1 MAQLPACLGSE
12 FRCQL
17 FGVPRA
23 FLMTISDEEFMAI
36 VEAAAGP
43 DDFPRRKGPSASSV
57 ARNIRTSRGVREPLS
72 GHPRV
77 RLPGWANELREML
90 HALGELEFS
99 SRGSSPLQKVCEV
112 GSQYGLRRL
121 ERTVSSELLSLL
133 CPIAKRRLKDNLQRV
148 LVRATRPCFALE
160 LNAFRCAFEAIYSEK
175 GAATTELI
183 ERKFLEK
190 PPYHRLISLF
200 KNFPVLAKLWSL
212 LISQWRDHIAE
223 LLLRFSADRVAVSRT
238 FFAARP
244 VDKILNIRPGL
255 SDPHNKGRSVML
267 LQCHASSII
276 YKPRSGHGEQ
286 EWFSFIRYLNAGSFR
301 PKLKAARVLCR
312 DGYCWMEKIRFAPC
326 KDHAAARRFY
336 ERLGGT
342 IAAAYLLRAVDC
354 HRDNVI
360 ASGEYPVLVD
370 AETLRHVTRKTQ
382 IQSPLDALYETGF
395 FPRSNRRS
403 SWQYRSSVLGKTTTG
418 QHIPRIGGKPLSAAR
433 YKGEIVNGFR
443 SAWDCVLENEKGRAA
458 FVRWVRR
465 FRAVERRWIYWST
478 ANYDRIRRASIQPT
492 ALRSGI
498 ERDILIA
505 RSCAR
510 SAVSPALIRAEIDAL
525 KRLDIPYFTRKI
537 KQGSFY
543 DERNVL
549 PDVLKA
555 LRRAVHF

>member
-1 MAQLPACLGSE
+1 
-12 FRCQL
+12 
-17 FGVPRA
+17 
-23 FLMTISDEEFMAI
+23 MTISDEEFITI

-43 DDFPRRKGPSASSV
+43 DDFPRRKGQSAPSI
-57 ARNIRTSRGVREPLS
+57 ARNVRTSRGVREPLS

-77 RLPGWANELREML
+77 HLPGWANELREML

-99 SRGSSPLQKVCEV
+99 SRRSSPLQKVCEV

-133 CPIAKRRLKDNLQRV
+133 CPIAKRRLKDNLQR
-148 LVRATRPCFALE
+148 LLTRATRPSFALE
-160 LNAFRCAFEAIYSEK
+160 LNAFRRAFEAIYSEK
-175 GAATTELI
+175 GTATRELI
-183 ERKFLEK
+183 ERSFFEK
-190 PPYHRLISLF
+190 PPYHRLIS
-200 KNFPVLAKLWSL
+200 P
-212 LISQWRDHIAE
+212 
-223 LLLRFSADRVAVSRT
+223 

-244 VDKILNIRPGL
+244 VDKIADIRPGL

-267 LQCHASSII
+267 LQCHAGSII
-276 YKPRSGHGEQ
+276 YKPRSGDGER
-286 EWFSFIRYLNAGSFR
+286 EWFSFIRYLNARCLR
-301 PKLKAARVLCR
+301 PKLRPARVLRR
-312 DGYCWMEKIRFAPC
+312 DGYCWMEEIRFASC
-326 KDHAAARRFY
+326 KNHAAARRFY
-336 ERLGGT
+336 ERLGGM
-342 IAAAYLLRAVDC
+342 IAAAYLLRATDC

-370 AETLRHVTRKTQ
+370 AETLWHVTRKTQ
-382 IQSPLDALYETGF
+382 IQSPRDALYETGF

-537 KQGSFY
+537 EQGSFY
-543 DERNVL
+543 DERDAL
-549 PDVLKA
+549 PDVIKV

>member
-1 MAQLPACLGSE
+1 
-12 FRCQL
+12 
-17 FGVPRA
+17 
-23 FLMTISDEEFMAI
+23 MTISDEEFITI

-43 DDFPRRKGPSASSV
+43 DDFPRRKGQSAPSV
-57 ARNIRTSRGVREPLS
+57 ARNVRTSRGVREPLS

-77 RLPGWANELREML
+77 HLPGWANELREML

-99 SRGSSPLQKVCEV
+99 SRRSSPLQKVCEV

-133 CPIAKRRLKDNLQRV
+133 CPIAKRRLKDNLQR
-148 LVRATRPCFALE
+148 LLTRATRPSFALE
-160 LNAFRCAFEAIYSEK
+160 LNAFRRAFEAIYSEK
-175 GAATTELI
+175 GAATTEL
-183 ERKFLEK
+183 KFLEK

-223 LLLRFSADRVAVSRT
+223 LLLRFSADRVAMSRT

-244 VDKILNIRPGL
+244 VDKIADIRPGL

-267 LQCHASSII
+267 LQCHAGSII
-276 YKPRSGHGEQ
+276 YKPRSGDGER
-286 EWFSFIRYLNAGSFR
+286 EWFSFIRYLNARCLR
-301 PKLKAARVLCR
+301 PKLRPARVLRR
-312 DGYCWMEKIRFAPC
+312 DGYCWMEEIRFASC
-326 KDHAAARRFY
+326 KNHAAARRFY
-336 ERLGGT
+336 ERLGGM
-342 IAAAYLLRAVDC
+342 IAAAYLLRATDC

-370 AETLRHVTRKTQ
+370 AETLWHVTRKTQ

-465 FRAVERRWIYWST
+465 LRAVERRRIYWPT

-505 RSCAR
+505 GSCAR

-537 KQGSFY
+537 EQGPFY
-543 DERNVL
+543 DERNLL
-549 PDVLKA
+549 PDAIKG